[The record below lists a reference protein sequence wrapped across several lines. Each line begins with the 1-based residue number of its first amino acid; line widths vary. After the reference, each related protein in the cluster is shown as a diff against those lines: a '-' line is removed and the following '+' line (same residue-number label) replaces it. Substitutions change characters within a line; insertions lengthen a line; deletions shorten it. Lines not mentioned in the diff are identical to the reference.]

1 MFYYIW
7 ALTYQHRS
15 VFSAEFIWY
24 VHPETATALWLRSRI
39 VPHRTQEI
47 SPLHTPLRWSAVLS
61 KPLTAACPR
70 TRLVLRTGWRDERAR
85 DHSRRRRQSNPV
97 AMVTRPSFHGAAH
110 TAAPP
115 CARYQ
120 CVADAVMWTRERVD
134 CLRRRCSTS
143 LCHGKSHFEGPSV
156 AGCTERCAQGW
167 TCRRRHT

>member
-1 MFYYIW
+1 M
-7 ALTYQHRS
+7 
-15 VFSAEFIWY
+15 FSAEFIWY